1 MNFMMTALPEE
12 KIVWP
17 EAGKAPLRG
26 CGGRAVSLSYKESK
40 PGPSFPELETK
51 RPANQCH
58 NPHRITTSHATRLNR
73 SLRRGPGVLGPP

>member
-1 MNFMMTALPEE
+1 MRWHDEFHDDGNFQKN
-12 KIVWP
+12 KIVWT

-40 PGPSFPELETK
+40 PGPSFPELGTK

-58 NPHRITTSHATRLNR
+58 NPHHITTSMLHA
-73 SLRRGPGVLGPP
+73 